1 MSKRSY
7 RHMSAEERETLSL
20 GLAHGHSLR
29 TMASGVGARPQHRE
43 PRVGPQ
49 HDAGPTLS
57 CLHGTHVAAARACQ
71 PRRPRKLLDPWLW
84 QYVRTHLA
92 QGCSPEQIAGRL
104 RRAYPDDMGKQ
115 LSAETIYVGLY
126 VLPRGTLRSEL
137 LAALRQA
144 RKARRPRARGTDR
157 RGQIPH
163 MTPIAERP
171 AEVATRTVP
180 GHWEGD
186 LIKGARNGSAVGTLV
201 ERTTRLVILAR
212 MEGTDARS
220 AREGF
225 TKKLRHVP
233 ALLRKTLTYDRGKEM
248 AEHERLAQRLAIR
261 IFFADPYS
269 PWQRGTNENTNG
281 LLRQYLPKGTDL
293 SGYTQRELNAI
304 AHRLN
309 TRPENVSTLPR
320 PWKSMRNCAIIHPL
334 HLELET
340 ALHNNPVPHLVD

>member
-1 MSKRSY
+1 MSIRSY
-7 RHMSAEERETLSL
+7 RHMTAEERETLSL

-29 TMASGVGARPQHRE
+29 TMA
-43 PRVGPQ
+43 RVLGRAPS
-49 HDAGPTLS
+49 TLS
-57 CLHGTHVAAARACQ
+57 RESARNATRGRPYRACTAQVQAAIRARQ

-84 QYVRTHLA
+84 QYVRTQLA
-92 QGCSPEQIAGRL
+92 EGCSPEQIAGRL
-104 RRAYPDDMGKQ
+104 QRAYPDDMSKH
-115 LSAETIYVGLY
+115 LSTETIYAGLY

-157 RGQIPH
+157 RGQIPN
-163 MTPIAERP
+163 MTPIIERP

-201 ERTTRLVILAR
+201 ERTTRFVILAR
-212 MEGTDARS
+212 MEGTDATS

-225 TKKLRHVP
+225 TKKLRDVP

-248 AEHERLAQRLAIR
+248 TEHERLAQRLAIH

-293 SGYTQRELNAI
+293 SGYTQRELNVI

-309 TRPENVSTLPR
+309 TRPRKCLNFAT
-320 PWKSMRNCAIIHPL
+320 PL
-334 HLELET
+334 EVYAELRSHSPV
-340 ALHNNPVPHLVD
+340 ALGT

>member
-1 MSKRSY
+1 MPVWRRS
-7 RHMSAEERETLSL
+7 RRL
-20 GLAHGHSLR
+20 
-29 TMASGVGARPQHRE
+29 PE
-43 PRVGPQ
+43 PG
-49 HDAGPTLS
+49 
-57 CLHGTHVAAARACQ
+57 
-71 PRRPRKLLDPWLW
+71 RPRKLLDPWLW
-84 QYVRTHLA
+84 PYVRTQLA
-92 QGCSPEQIAGRL
+92 EGCSPEQIAGRL
-104 RRAYPDDMGKQ
+104 QRAYPDDMSKQ
-115 LSAETIYVGLY
+115 LSAETLDAGLY

-157 RGQIPH
+157 RGQIPN
-163 MTPIAERP
+163 MTPIVERP

-186 LIKGARNGSAVGTLV
+186 LLKGARNGS
-201 ERTTRLVILAR
+201 
-212 MEGTDARS
+212 EGTDATS
-220 AREGF
+220 ARQGF

-233 ALLRKTLTYDRGKEM
+233 ALLRKTLTDDRGKEM
-248 AEHERLAQRLAIR
+248 AEHKQLAQRLAIQ

-309 TRPENVSTLPR
+309 TRPRKCLDFATPLEVYAQLR
-320 PWKSMRNCAIIHPL
+320 PHSPV
-334 HLELET
+334 
-340 ALHNNPVPHLVD
+340 ALGT

>member
-1 MSKRSY
+1 MGYGVAMHTRSY
-7 RHMSAEERETLSL
+7 QHMSAEERETLSL
-20 GLAHGHSLR
+20 GLAHGQSLR
-29 TMASGVGARPQHRE
+29 TMARVLTRAPSTVSREWARNAVRRPYRACTAH
-43 PRVGPQ
+43 
-49 HDAGPTLS
+49 TLAS
-57 CLHGTHVAAARACQ
+57 ARARQ
-71 PRRPRKLLDPWLW
+71 PRRPHKLLDPWLW

-92 QGCSPEQIAGRL
+92 EGCSPEQIAGRL
-104 RRAYPDDMGKQ
+104 QRAYPDDMGKQ
-115 LSAETIYVGLY
+115 LSAETIYAGLY
-126 VLPRGTLRSEL
+126 VLPRGSLRSEL

-144 RKARRPRARGTDR
+144 RKARWPRARGIDR
-157 RGQIPH
+157 RGQIPN

-171 AEVATRTVP
+171 VEVATRTVP

-201 ERTTRLVILAR
+201 ERTSRLVILAR
-212 MEGTDARS
+212 MTGTDARR

-233 ALLRKTLTYDRGKEM
+233 ARLRQTLTYDRGKEM
-248 AEHERLAQRLAIR
+248 AEHARLAERLAIR

-293 SGYTQRELNAI
+293 SGYTQHELNAI

-309 TRPENVSTLPR
+309 TRPRKCLDFAT
-320 PWKSMRNCAIIHPL
+320 PL
-334 HLELET
+334 EVYARLRHLSPV
-340 ALHNNPVPHLVD
+340 ALGT

>member
-1 MSKRSY
+1 MGYGVARRTRSY

-20 GLAHGHSLR
+20 GLAYGQSLR
-29 TMASGVGARPQHRE
+29 TMA
-43 PRVGPQ
+43 RVLGRAPS
-49 HDAGPTLS
+49 TLS
-57 CLHGTHVAAARACQ
+57 REYARNAVRGPYRACTAHTLASARARQ
-71 PRRPRKLLDPWLW
+71 PRRSRKLLDPWLW
-84 QYVRTHLA
+84 QYVRTPLA
-92 QGCSPEQIAGRL
+92 EGCSPEQIAGRL
-104 RRAYPDDMGKQ
+104 KRAYPGDMRTQ
-115 LSAETIYVGLY
+115 LSAETISAGLY
-126 VLPRGTLRSEL
+126 VLPRGILRSEL

-144 RKARRPRARGTDR
+144 RKARRPRSRGTDR
-157 RGQIPH
+157 RGQIPN

-212 MEGTDARS
+212 MEGTDATS
-220 AREGF
+220 ARQGF
-225 TKKLRHVP
+225 TKQLRHVP
-233 ALLRKTLTYDRGKEM
+233 ALLRKTLTYDRGKEL
-248 AEHERLAQRLAIR
+248 AEHERLAERLAIR
-261 IFFADPYS
+261 VFFADPYS

-309 TRPENVSTLPR
+309 TRPRKCLDFAT
-320 PWKSMRNCAIIHPL
+320 PL
-334 HLELET
+334 EVYAQLRHHSPV
-340 ALHNNPVPHLVD
+340 ALGT

>member
-1 MSKRSY
+1 MGYGVAMRTKSY
-7 RHMSAEERETLSL
+7 RHLSAEERETLSL

-29 TMASGVGARPQHRE
+29 TMALVLGRAPSTVSREVARNVTRGRPYRACTAH
-43 PRVGPQ
+43 
-49 HDAGPTLS
+49 T
-57 CLHGTHVAAARACQ
+57 VATGRACQ
-71 PRRPRKLLDPWLW
+71 PRRPRKLWDPWLW
-84 QYVRTHLA
+84 QYVQTQLA
-92 QGCSPEQIAGRL
+92 EGCSPEQIAGRL
-104 RRAYPDDMGKQ
+104 RRAYPDDMGKR
-115 LSAETIYVGLY
+115 LSTETIYAGLY

-144 RKARRPRARGTDR
+144 RKARRPRARGIDR
-157 RGQIPH
+157 RGQIPN
-163 MTPIAERP
+163 MTSLAERP
-171 AEVATRTVP
+171 AAVVTRTVP

-186 LIKGARNGSAVGTLV
+186 RLKGARNGSAVGTLV

-212 MEGTDARS
+212 MEGMDATS
-220 AREGF
+220 ARQGF

-233 ALLRKTLTYDRGKEM
+233 AALRKTLTYDRGKEM
-248 AEHERLAQRLAIR
+248 AEHEQLAQRLAIQ

-309 TRPENVSTLPR
+309 TRPRKCLDFAT
-320 PWKSMRNCAIIHPL
+320 PL
-334 HLELET
+334 EVYAQLRHHSPV
-340 ALHNNPVPHLVD
+340 ALGT